1 MSDAEMVRMMS
12 KRITESAPKGADVT
26 SWKY

>member
-1 MSDAEMVRMMS
+1 LPMRLLPEMA
-12 KRITESAPKGADVT
+12 KHIEATAPKGADVT